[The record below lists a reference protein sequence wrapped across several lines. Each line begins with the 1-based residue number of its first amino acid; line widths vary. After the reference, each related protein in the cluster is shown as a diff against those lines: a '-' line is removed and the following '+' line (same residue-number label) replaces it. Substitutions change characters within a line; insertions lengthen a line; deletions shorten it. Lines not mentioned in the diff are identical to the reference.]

1 MRPMVVLLMLG
12 CLIGAC
18 ATSDSSTL
26 VGSVIGVDGDLVD
39 VHSFVVLSDGES
51 FEFLPALDV
60 EFSIPLAHLRDHLR
74 SGEGVKVTY
83 RDVEGVLVA
92 TDVVDATGRH

>member
-1 MRPMVVLLMLG
+1 MRSLVVLLMLG
-12 CLIGAC
+12 CLAGAC
-18 ATSDSSTL
+18 AIGDDSTL
-26 VGSVIGVDGDLVD
+26 VGSVIGVDGDLVR

-74 SGEGVKVTY
+74 SGGGVRVTY
-83 RDVEGVLVA
+83 HEVEGVLVA
-92 TDVVDATGRH
+92 TDLEDATGPH